1 MENDDKRS
9 CLCNLPCATP
19 SPLLSFLPGK
29 ARLRL
34 VRYSSQKDCARGETL
49 FREGQPI
56 RSVLFIVAGK
66 VKLCRYDAEGEEHI
80 FDILHD
86 GDTVWDGLLMENTV
100 YPYAAVCLTPVRLCL
115 VGRGEFL
122 RLLGEQPQIAM
133 TLISLLGRKLRQANE
148 KNLLLSVRDPRLRL
162 AGFLL
167 DRDRRCIGP
176 DIELK
181 LDDIAASVG
190 LRPETV
196 SRGLSRFERDGL
208 IRRTGQGRIL
218 VVDRPGREDIY
229 RAESQS

>member
-1 MENDDKRS
+1 
-9 CLCNLPCATP
+9 
-19 SPLLSFLPGK
+19 
-29 ARLRL
+29 
-34 VRYSSQKDCARGETL
+34 
-49 FREGQPI
+49 
-56 RSVLFIVAGK
+56 
-66 VKLCRYDAEGEEHI
+66 
-80 FDILHD
+80 
-86 GDTVWDGLLMENTV
+86 
-100 YPYAAVCLTPVRLCL
+100 
-115 VGRGEFL
+115 
-122 RLLGEQPQIAM
+122 M

-218 VVDRPGREDIY
+218 VVDRPGLEDIY

>member
-1 MENDDKRS
+1 MEHNDKKA
-9 CLCNLPCATP
+9 CLCELPCEAL
-19 SPLLSFLPGK
+19 SPLLSFLPEEGRR
-29 ARLRL
+29 RLA
-34 VRYSSQKDCARGETL
+34 RYSSRKEFARGETL
-49 FREGQPI
+49 FGEGQPI
-56 RSVLFIVAGK
+56 ESVLFIVAGK

-86 GDTVWDGLLMENTV
+86 GDTVWEGLLMENAV
-100 YPYAAVCLTPVRLCL
+100 YPYGAVSLPPVRLCL
-115 VGRGEFL
+115 VSRGEFL

-133 TLISLLGRKLRQANE
+133 TLISLLGQKLRQANE
-148 KNLLLSVRDPRLRL
+148 KNLLLSVRDPRIRL

-167 DRDRRCIGP
+167 DRDRRCLGP

-196 SRGLSRFERDGL
+196 SRSLSRFEKDDL

-218 VVDRPGREDIY
+218 VTDRPGLEEIY